1 MIHGTETSYSRIF
14 KAIPLHV
21 SAVYASKPARSTLA
35 ELTFTGALQH
45 KHRSSR
51 VPRAQDTHHN
61 IRIMYF
67 LLAKPFCSTGC
78 IMCVPL
84 WTVVSR
90 TCFHEHTVVK
100 ILCIYVFT
108 DKVVIRTDPLP
119 QTRAGEMNYL
129 CVCVFGSVLCCWLAT
144 SISRKKNVS
153 RCLLPTGTTAAWRTR
168 RSHTPH

>member
-1 MIHGTETSYSRIF
+1 M
-14 KAIPLHV
+14 

-45 KHRSSR
+45 EHRSTR
-51 VPRAQDTHHN
+51 VPRVQDTHRN
-61 IRIMYF
+61 LRIMYF

-119 QTRAGEMNYL
+119 QSPAGEMNYL
-129 CVCVFGSVLCCWLAT
+129 CVCVFGSVLCCWLVT
-144 SISRKKNVS
+144 SSSPKHLVS
-153 RCLLPTGTTAAWRTR
+153 RSWLPTTAVWRTR
-168 RSHTPH
+168 RRHTLHQERP